1 MSRSTRRAAQAGT
14 FALLLGAAGLALL
27 THRAL
32 RAVAPPARPGEPA
45 PVVRPRPTLKLED
58 VEPSSIDVGESL
70 FEGGLGLDSIDAL
83 EIGVAL
89 RKRYA
94 ITIETATDEVKSYFR
109 SVQSLAA
116 LVRLKRGK

>member
-1 MSRSTRRAAQAGT
+1 MT
-14 FALLLGAAGLALL
+14 ALPLDNLENEIRELIVSA
-27 THRAL
+27 
-32 RAVAPPARPGEPA
+32 
-45 PVVRPRPTLKLED
+45 LKLEE

-89 RKRYA
+89 RKRYG

-109 SVQSLAA
+109 SVQSLATF
-116 LVRLKRGK
+116 VRMKRGK